1 MHMTTSSGDVR
12 SANDFKDH
20 FRILFLTNKRVLTSA
35 ANSTA
40 ISRSATGYELI
51 PQSAGRRPCR
61 CQSPDDSTIWTWTV
75 HKPCR
80 LPRGQT
86 EHTQRLCAVST
97 GNYKASPTSSPPQT
111 GRQRL
116 RPTGIELLLTK
127 ELSERIRYLL
137 RLQHDAFQ
145 RSLTEEEE
153 VKQLEAGDESRS
165 GPTDT
170 EHFVSGAAGEPSS
183 HSEQQDLAVTP
194 GPSASSQTTTSVPR
208 ECRQNKSFK
217 DFDH

>member
-1 MHMTTSSGDVR
+1 MI
-12 SANDFKDH
+12 A
-20 FRILFLTNKRVLTSA
+20 VLKA
-35 ANSTA
+35 
-40 ISRSATGYELI
+40 RLDDPMELI
-51 PQSAGRRPCR
+51 EPQQG
-61 CQSPDDSTIWTWTV
+61 
-75 HKPCR
+75 
-80 LPRGQT
+80 
-86 EHTQRLCAVST
+86 
-97 GNYKASPTSSPPQT
+97 
-111 GRQRL
+111 
-116 RPTGIELLLTK
+116 
-127 ELSERIRYLL
+127 
-137 RLQHDAFQ
+137 